1 LADNKENVHNAQPTN
16 VFAAQQNLSELTITQ
31 MSDQNILTLSKA
43 RHEPPWLQDF
53 RVKSFQLFQKLS
65 PELSPLYT
73 KYVDLAGL
81 DFESISLTPTQP
93 SPTQVQDVT
102 SRLGSDKAIT
112 LFQIESTIIQPQV
125 PAALRKEGVIFTDI
139 SSAIQQDPDL
149 FKRYF
154 LEKAILPQED
164 KLAALNN
171 ALFTSGF
178 YLHVPRG
185 IEVTTPF
192 RQVTILDSP
201 GRGLFSQNL
210 VVAENRSKFTVLEE
224 LYSTKQ
230 NLAATRS
237 TYSGLS
243 EVHLREGAEVTYGSI
258 NNLAPNINI
267 FTNKKSLGAKD
278 SKIVWSSG
286 FLGGAYTRS
295 RLESVMNESG
305 ASSENV
311 EVVFGTGS
319 QRFDAVSNITHLGPN
334 TSGHAISKGVVK
346 DKSRSLFK
354 GMIRI
359 EKDAKN
365 SRAYLAEH
373 GMILSKDALADA
385 IPGLEI
391 STNEVKA
398 THSASVAQINE
409 EEIFYLTS
417 RGLSENEAKKL
428 IIVGFFEPL
437 VERIPVPEIAK
448 RIRRIIDLKWS
459 GIYDFASSLTIPALD
474 DEYYEEGQKTRDI
487 FEGHYKYR

>member
-1 LADNKENVHNAQPTN
+1 
-16 VFAAQQNLSELTITQ
+16 LSESTVTR
-31 MSDQNILTLSKA
+31 MSDETILSLSRA
-43 RHEPPWLQDF
+43 RHEPSWLQDF
-53 RVKSFQLFQKLS
+53 RVKSFQLFQKLP

-81 DFESISLTPTQP
+81 DFASTILTP
-93 SPTQVQDVT
+93 SEPTGAQIQDAT
-102 SRLGSDKAIT
+102 NRLRSDRAIT
-112 LFQIESTIIQPQV
+112 LFQIESKVIQPKV
-125 PAALRKEGVIFTDI
+125 PEALTKEGVIFTDI
-139 SSAIQQDPDL
+139 ASAIRQDPDL
-149 FKRYF
+149 FRRYF
-154 LEKAILPQED
+154 LEKAILPEED
-164 KLAALNN
+164 KFAALNN

-178 YLHVPRG
+178 YLHIPKG

-210 VVAENRSKFTVLEE
+210 VMAENRSKFTVLEE

-230 NLAATRS
+230 NTDAPRT

-258 NNLAPNINI
+258 NNLASNVNI

-278 SKIVWSSG
+278 SRIVWSSG

-311 EVVFGTGS
+311 EVVFGTGT
-319 QRFDAVSNITHLGPN
+319 QRFDTVSNITHIGPN

-359 EKDAKN
+359 EKNAKN

-459 GIYDFASSLTIPALD
+459 GIYDFASSLTVPALD
-474 DEYYEEGQKTRDI
+474 DEYYEEGQRTRDI

>member
-1 LADNKENVHNAQPTN
+1 M
-16 VFAAQQNLSELTITQ
+16 SEQTIRSISQ
-31 MSDQNILTLSKA
+31 SK
-43 RHEPPWLQDF
+43 REPSWLQEF
-53 RVKSFQLFQKLS
+53 RVKSFELYRKLA
-65 PELSPLYT
+65 PELSPLYI

-81 DFESISLTPTQP
+81 DFDSISLAPTEP
-93 SPTQVQDVT
+93 SSQQTQSVT
-102 SRLGSDKAIT
+102 KQLGSDKAIT
-112 LFQIESTIIQPQV
+112 LFQLESKTIQPQL
-125 PAALRKEGVIFTDI
+125 PDALKKEGVIFEDI
-139 SSAIQQDPDL
+139 NSAIQRDPEL
-149 FKRYF
+149 FRRYF
-154 LEKAILPQED
+154 LEKAILPEED
-164 KLAALNN
+164 KFAALNN
-171 ALFTSGF
+171 AFFTSGF
-178 YLHVPRG
+178 YLHIPKG

-192 RQVTILDSP
+192 RQVTVVDSA
-201 GRGLFSQNL
+201 GHALFSQNL

-224 LYSTKQ
+224 LYSTRQ
-230 NLAATRS
+230 DNGAPRS

-258 NNLAPNINI
+258 NNFASNINI

-278 SKIVWSSG
+278 SRIVWSSG

-295 RLESVMNESG
+295 RLESVMNGTG

-311 EVVFGTGS
+311 EVVFGTGA
-319 QRFDAVSNITHLGPN
+319 QRFDTVSNITHIGPN

-417 RGLSENEAKKL
+417 RGLSENDAKKL

-448 RIRRIIDLKWS
+448 RIRRIVDLKWS
-459 GIYDFASSLTIPALD
+459 GIFDFAASLTIPAFD

>member
-1 LADNKENVHNAQPTN
+1 MV
-16 VFAAQQNLSELTITQ
+16 ELTVTQ
-31 MSDQNILTLSKA
+31 TSEQSIRSISQT
-43 RHEPPWLQDF
+43 RQEPAWLQDF
-53 RVKSFQLFQKLS
+53 RIKSLNLYQKLA

-81 DFESISLTPTQP
+81 DFESISLTPVEPSSTQI
-93 SPTQVQDVT
+93 QEVT
-102 SRLGSDKAIT
+102 SRLASDRAIT
-112 LFQIESTIIQPQV
+112 LFQIESRTIQPEL
-125 PAALRKEGVIFTDI
+125 PAALKKEGVIFTDI
-139 SSAIQQDPDL
+139 ASAIQQDPDL
-149 FKRYF
+149 FRRYF
-154 LEKAILPQED
+154 LEKAILPED
-164 KLAALNN
+164 DKFAALNN

-178 YLHVPRG
+178 YLHIPKG

-201 GRGLFSQNL
+201 GHGVFSQNL
-210 VVAENRSKFTVLEE
+210 VVAENRSKLTVLEE
-224 LYSTKQ
+224 LYSTQ
-230 NLAATRS
+230 ANTNAPRS

-243 EVHLREGAEVTYGSI
+243 EVHLRDGAEVTYGSI
-258 NNLAPNINI
+258 NNLASNINI
-267 FTNKKSLGAKD
+267 FTNKKSVGAKD
-278 SKIVWSSG
+278 TKIVWSSG

-305 ASSENV
+305 ATSENV
-311 EVVFGTGS
+311 EVVFGNGT
-319 QRFDAVSNITHLGPN
+319 QRFDAVSNITHIGPN

-359 EKDAKN
+359 EKNAKN

-398 THSASVAQINE
+398 THSASVAQLNE

-417 RGLSENEAKKL
+417 RGLSENDAKKL

-459 GIYDFASSLTIPALD
+459 GIYDFASSLTIPAFD

>member
-1 LADNKENVHNAQPTN
+1 MA
-16 VFAAQQNLSELTITQ
+16 ELTVTQ
-31 MSDQNILTLSKA
+31 TSEQSIRSLSQA
-43 RHEPPWLQDF
+43 RREPSWLQEF
-53 RVKSFQLFQKLS
+53 RIKSLNLYQRLP

-73 KYVDLAGL
+73 KYVDKAGL
-81 DFESISLTPTQP
+81 DFESISLTPTEPP
-93 SPTQVQDVT
+93 STQIQDVT
-102 SRLGSDKAIT
+102 TKLGSDRALT
-112 LFQIESTIIQPQV
+112 LFQIESKVIEPEL
-125 PAALRKEGVIFTDI
+125 PEALKTEGVVFTDI
-139 SSAIQQDPDL
+139 GSAIQHDPDL
-149 FKRYF
+149 FRRYF
-154 LEKAILPQED
+154 MEKAILPEED
-164 KLAALNN
+164 KFAALNN

-178 YLHVPRG
+178 YLHIPKG

-192 RQVTILDSP
+192 RQVTILDSA
-201 GRGLFSQNL
+201 GAGLFSQNL
-210 VVAENRSKFTVLEE
+210 VIAEQRSKLTVLEE
-224 LYSTKQ
+224 LYSTRQ
-230 NLAATRS
+230 NTGAARS

-243 EVHLREGAEVTYGSI
+243 EVHLHDGAEVTYGSI
-258 NNLAPNINI
+258 NNLASNINI
-267 FTNKKSLGAKD
+267 FTNKKSLGAAE
-278 SKIVWSSG
+278 SRIVWSSG

-295 RLESVMNESG
+295 RLESVMKGAG

-311 EVVFGTGS
+311 EVVFGTGT
-319 QRFDAVSNITHLGPN
+319 QRFDTVSNITHIGPN

-417 RGLSENEAKKL
+417 RGLSENDAKKL

-437 VERIPVPEIAK
+437 VERIPVPEIAR

-459 GIYDFASSLTIPALD
+459 GIYDFASSLTIPASD

>member
-1 LADNKENVHNAQPTN
+1 
-16 VFAAQQNLSELTITQ
+16 LSELTVTQ
-31 MSDQNILTLSKA
+31 MSEGTILSLSKA
-43 RHEPPWLQDF
+43 RQEPTWLQDF
-53 RVKSFQLFQKLS
+53 RVKSFQLFQKLP

-73 KYVDLAGL
+73 KYVDPSGL
-81 DFESISLTPTQP
+81 DFDSIGLTPVEP
-93 SPTQVQDVT
+93 SPAQVQDVT
-102 SRLGSDKAIT
+102 GRLGSDKAIT
-112 LFQIESTIIQPQV
+112 LFQIESKITQAQLPE
-125 PAALRKEGVIFTDI
+125 ALRKEDVTFTDI
-139 SSAIQQDPDL
+139 GSAIREDPAL
-149 FKRYF
+149 FKQYF
-154 LEKAILPQED
+154 LKKAILPED
-164 KLAALNN
+164 DKFAALNN

-178 YLHVPRG
+178 YLRVPKG

-192 RQVTILDSP
+192 RQVTTLDSAA
-201 GRGLFSQNL
+201 RGLFSQNI
-210 VVAENRSKFTVLEE
+210 VIAENRSKFTVLEE
-224 LYSTKQ
+224 LYSTRQ
-230 NLAATRS
+230 NTPAARS

-243 EVHLREGAEVTYGSI
+243 EVHLREGAEVTFGSI
-258 NNLAPNINI
+258 NNLASNINI

-311 EVVFGTGS
+311 EVVFGTGT
-319 QRFDAVSNITHLGPN
+319 QRFDTVSNITHIGPN

-417 RGLSENEAKKL
+417 RGLSENDAKKL